1 MDKLLSIKYEVTMT
15 VYMFVST
22 IQPGFRAITIDQ
34 SGSIL
39 PANFGW
45 RPSKPISSITIAE
58 DFSPATQHC
67 AQHGFYV
74 FDSITEPDPF
84 KFG

>member
-1 MDKLLSIKYEVTMT
+1 MR
-15 VYMFVST
+15 VYRFVST
-22 IQPGFRAITIDQ
+22 IQPGFKAFTTDRT
-34 SGSIL
+34 GKNL

-45 RPSKPISSITIAE
+45 RLEKSTSDLVVAE

-67 AQHGFYV
+67 AQHGFYI

-84 KFG
+84 DARDR